1 MPIFLFLSCSEIIKT
16 SENHRENDI
25 RLPNIILIVGDDQ
38 GYPYFGFM
46 GADYVHTPNMDSL
59 AMSGVLFKNGYVP
72 ENHCRP
78 SLQTLVTGILPTAF
92 GYKRDSIMNNKMLK
106 GDYKILSKMEKE
118 KWKINFN

>member
-1 MPIFLFLSCSEIIKT
+1 MNQFKNLLFSIFLIFLFLSCSEIIKT
-16 SENHRENDI
+16 SENHSENEI

-59 AMSGVLFKNGYVP
+59 AMSGVLFTNGYVP

-92 GYKRDSIMNNKMLK
+92 GYKRDCLLYTS
-106 GDYKILSKMEKE
+106 DAADE
-118 KWKINFN
+118 